1 VKLVLKSPSQAP
13 CEAGRDLSVVI
24 SFDGAATAGRACEV
38 LKRLGRNLKKEK
50 GSLFHQ
56 WWNIE
61 TLAFTS
67 LRERAAVEA
76 AGADLILLGLRGGGE
91 LPETVAAW
99 IKRLM
104 VLRKDRPGALLAILD
119 SDRNSSEASQGMLS
133 QLQQAGASGQMEFF
147 ATQTKEG
154 RAGGGVRR
162 ATETARQFLL
172 TRQSDLPCALS
183 GNRGVFDRSGG
194 EDSSKQLFYETN
206 HTG

>member
-1 VKLVLKSPSQAP
+1 M
-13 CEAGRDLSVVI
+13 VI

-38 LKRLGRNLKKEK
+38 LKRLGRNLKKEE

-99 IKRLM
+99 IKRLV

-119 SDRNSSEASQGMLS
+119 SDTNNPEVSQGMLS
-133 QLQQAGASGQMEFF
+133 QLQQAGACGQMEFF
-147 ATQTKEG
+147 ATQAKVG
-154 RAGGGVRR
+154 RAGGGMRR
-162 ATETARQFLL
+162 ATEAARQFVL
-172 TRQSDLPCALS
+172 TRQTDLPCTLS
-183 GNRGVFDRSGG
+183 GSGGVFDRPVRA
-194 EDSSKQLFYETN
+194 DSSR
-206 HTG
+206 

>member
-1 VKLVLKSPSQAP
+1 MKLVLKSPSQAP

-119 SDRNSSEASQGMLS
+119 SDRNSPEASQGMLS
-133 QLQQAGASGQMEFF
+133 QLQQAGASGCLDFF
-147 ATQTKEG
+147 STPIKGG
-154 RAGGGVRR
+154 RIAGGARR

-172 TRQSDLPCALS
+172 MRQNDAPRVSLGGS
-183 GNRGVFDRSGG
+183 GTLNTLGRTHPD
-194 EDSSKQLFYETN
+194 N
-206 HTG
+206 